1 MGILNN
7 FESWA
12 RSENNNDSSSK
23 RRGFEPW
30 ARPNRSDI
38 TSPSTNPAQ
47 DIDDAAL
54 YNTHSEYHNYHENID
69 DVVDDD

>member
-12 RSENNNDSSSK
+12 RSDNNNDSSNK

-30 ARPNRSDI
+30 ARPNHSDI
-38 TSPSTNPAQ
+38 ASPSTNPAQ

-54 YNTHSEYHNYHENID
+54 YKMVLELFYTQTED
-69 DVVDDD
+69 R